1 MDGILK
7 STYCLIHTNFN
18 SKMPFCIFKSKS
30 SSACIFSCLNLC
42 IILTLVILSKVT
54 IQVNGKVISY
64 LKSLRS
70 HITAGE
76 LRNTTLQINLY
87 QVSAYK
93 EGHELS
99 PIYIHLSTHENQAS
113 RSLQNKCY
121 YYWCLYDVGP
131 VLPQNNKTIEEN
143 VDHIRTGLK

>member
-7 STYCLIHTNFN
+7 STYRLIHTNFN

-30 SSACIFSCLNLC
+30 SSACIFSFLNLC
-42 IILTLVILSKVT
+42 IILTLVILLKVT

-87 QVSAYK
+87 
-93 EGHELS
+93 
-99 PIYIHLSTHENQAS
+99 
-113 RSLQNKCY
+113 
-121 YYWCLYDVGP
+121 
-131 VLPQNNKTIEEN
+131 
-143 VDHIRTGLK
+143 